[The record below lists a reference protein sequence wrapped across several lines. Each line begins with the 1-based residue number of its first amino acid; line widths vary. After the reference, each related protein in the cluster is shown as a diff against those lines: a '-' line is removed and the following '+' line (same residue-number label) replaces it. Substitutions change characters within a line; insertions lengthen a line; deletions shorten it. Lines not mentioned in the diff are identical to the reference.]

1 MFEYE
6 LIGDEGVLLVGE
18 YPLEGCPVEYDL
30 CRVVEGVVAK
40 ARSLTGDMGTTSS
53 PKNSVGRGGV
63 GLDGVT

>member
-6 LIGDEGVLLVGE
+6 LIGDEGRLLEGE
-18 YPLEGCPVEYDL
+18 YPLEECPVEYDL
-30 CRVVEGVVAK
+30 CRVLEGVVAK
-40 ARSLTGDMGTTSS
+40 VESLTGDMGIISS